1 MSFRD
6 YLFFINKVSKLK
18 YPSIDDDDAYLRGLT
33 GPNGE
38 AIMIINQIIL
48 AHELFLFYF
57 IV

>member
-1 MSFRD
+1 M
-6 YLFFINKVSKLK
+6 SKLN